1 MNLKLYELN
10 YNVEKFVYFI
20 HLNSL
25 LFKSEGYIV
34 EEMTWV
40 CVCDLSSSQ
49 KPVEMGRFKQD
60 SLANATTSDCIHLPS
75 LRSRYVG
82 LAI

>member
-34 EEMTWV
+34 EEMTWI
-40 CVCDLSSSQ
+40 CVVVICVQ
-49 KPVEMGRFKQD
+49 FKGNV
-60 SLANATTSDCIHLPS
+60 SYCVKV
-75 LRSRYVG
+75 Y
-82 LAI
+82 